1 MACRALFHQNF
12 PWAEQVVLH
21 HWCAQGLV
29 HSSAFL
35 AQRGAKFNTCPDSGV
50 CEVPFSVPPAA
61 PRNRS
66 TLFPSLQNRMEE
78 LCSPVSW
85 GLLSCFIFRANS
97 LQVYYT
103 CGAGLSWNHQVV

>member
-1 MACRALFHQNF
+1 MACRDLLHQNF

-21 HWCAQGLV
+21 HCCAQGLV

-35 AQRGAKFNTCPDSGV
+35 TQRGAKFHTCPYSGV
-50 CEVPFSVPPAA
+50 CGVPLSPPPAA
-61 PRNRS
+61 PRKRS

-78 LCSPVSW
+78 LCSSMSW
-85 GLLSCFIFRANS
+85 GLLSCFIFCANS

-103 CGAGLSWNHQVV
+103 YVAGLSWNHQFV